1 VFDVIRKND
10 PEWNRVTGF
19 IHDTYKRAYG
29 AEVDSFM
36 PQIMRVTNAAG
47 EYRAVMGY
55 RAAGQ
60 ERLFLE
66 NYLDEPI
73 EASISRYLGRTIER
87 SSIVEVGNLAEA
99 KAGDARLAIIA
110 ATAYMWARGYRW
122 VAFTGVTRMRNVF
135 RKLGLDTRELM
146 VADESRLPPEEV
158 AKWGAYY
165 QGNPV
170 VCFADIKHGHDNL
183 QDLWASLRDTWAAA
197 EEAGIRAAGENGVVA
212 FSAAEDGVTEQGDAV
227 GSGI

>member
-1 VFDVIRKND
+1 
-10 PEWNRVTGF
+10 VTRF
-19 IHDTYKRAYG
+19 IHDTYQRAYG
-29 AEVDSFM
+29 AEVDTFM

-146 VADESRLPPEEV
+146 VADETRLPPEEV

-197 EEAGIRAAGENGVVA
+197 EEAGIRAAGDNGVPA
-212 FSAAEDGVTEQGDAV
+212 FAAAEDEATEQGGME

>member
-1 VFDVIRKND
+1 MFDVIRQND
-10 PEWNRVTGF
+10 PEWEQVTTF
-19 IHDTYKRAYG
+19 IQDTYRRAYG
-29 AEVDSFM
+29 ADVDSFM
-36 PQIMRVTNAAG
+36 PQMMRACDAAG

-55 RAAGQ
+55 RDAGK
-60 ERLFLE
+60 EPLFLE
-66 NYLDEPI
+66 YYLDEPI
-73 EASISRYLGRTIER
+73 EKAISRYLGYPVER
-87 SSIVEVGNLAEA
+87 STIVEVGNLAEA
-99 KAGDARLAIIA
+99 TPGDARLAIIG
-110 ATAYMWARGYRW
+110 ATAYMSACGFRW

-183 QDLWASLRDTWAAA
+183 QDLWASLRDTWASA
-197 EEAGIRAAGENGVVA
+197 EEAGMRAASDHDLSDQHGV
-212 FSAAEDGVTEQGDAV
+212 D